1 MLYGSPIQVC
11 SFFGELVDRLQL
23 SLFSISFLDYS
34 KLSLI
39 IYIRK
44 YHNGLPFWH
53 SAQKIVSTFPPQY
66 HNHIIETKYG
76 ATKTICQ

>member
-11 SFFGELVDRLQL
+11 TIFGELVDRLQL
-23 SLFSISFLDYS
+23 SLFSISILDYP

-44 YHNGLPFWH
+44 HHNGLPFWH
-53 SAQKIVSTFPPQY
+53 IAL
-66 HNHIIETKYG
+66 
-76 ATKTICQ
+76 